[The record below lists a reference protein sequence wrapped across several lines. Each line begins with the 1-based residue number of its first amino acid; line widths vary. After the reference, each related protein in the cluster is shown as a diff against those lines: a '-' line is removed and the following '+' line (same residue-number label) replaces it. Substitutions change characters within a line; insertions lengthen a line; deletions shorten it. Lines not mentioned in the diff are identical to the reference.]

1 MRRVEGVTLTEL
13 ILVIV
18 ILGILAAFVGP
29 VLYNAMR
36 AYDRAQVSSATHG
49 ELRYAMERMSREIRE
64 IRRNSTN
71 AILLDVAPMTQ
82 STLGFF
88 RNDGTQVLISRT
100 SSFVNMSYV
109 PPGGSTLTGLLLDQV
124 NGFSLAYFQ
133 PNATAVAA
141 STSSLAFIQVSVS
154 LVDSVGGTF
163 AARQRIDLRDPQ

>member
-1 MRRVEGVTLTEL
+1 MRRIEGVTLTEL
-13 ILVIV
+13 VMVIV

-36 AYDRAQVSSATHG
+36 AYDRVEASNATQAK
-49 ELRYAMERMSREIRE
+49 LRYAMERMTREIRE

-71 AILLDVAPMTQ
+71 TAGFDVATMTQ

-88 RNDGTQVLISRT
+88 KNDGTQVLISRT
-100 SSFVNMSYV
+100 SSFINMSYV

-133 PNATAVAA
+133 PNTTAVAA
-141 STSSLAFIQVSVS
+141 NTSSLAFIQVSVS
-154 LVDSVGGTF
+154 LTDSIGGNF